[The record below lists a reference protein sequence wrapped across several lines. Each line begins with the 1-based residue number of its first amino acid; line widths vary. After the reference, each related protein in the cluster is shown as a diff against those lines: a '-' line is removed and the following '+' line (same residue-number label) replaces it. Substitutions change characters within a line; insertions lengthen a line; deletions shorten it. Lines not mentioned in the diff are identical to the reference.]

1 MTRTAAEPR
10 AARSTPGLLSGAL
23 RVPTVGLLLVVTLI
37 AFEAMAVATAMPT
50 AVREL
55 DGLDYYAWTFSSFLV
70 ASVVGIVLA
79 GARSHRRGPAGPLL
93 GGLGLFVAGLLLAG
107 GATAMALFVV
117 GRAVQGLGAG
127 MILVAV
133 YVLIAQVYD
142 EALRPQVFAAL
153 SAAWVL
159 PALIGPVLAGALTEA
174 VSWRVVFLGLPPLV
188 AVGLVLLVPVLRS
201 LPSSGEEV
209 SVPRDGGRRTR
220 LAVQVAVGV
229 GLLQYAGQDLRP
241 ASLLLAAAG
250 AALVVPGVRHLLP
263 AGTLALAR
271 GLPAVVGFRGLASG
285 SFFGAE
291 AFLPLALST
300 VHGYSPVQAGVP
312 LTVGALGWSAGSWWQ
327 GRHRGVARSS
337 LVRVGFG
344 FICCGLAALSL
355 LAVPGLPGWVALP
368 GWTLAG
374 AGMGL
379 AMPAISVLLLE
390 LSPNAEQ
397 GRNAAALQVSD
408 VLGGVLGVGVAG
420 VLVATLREQ
429 DFGLT
434 VVAVDLTMAALA
446 LVGALTAGRSRALT
460 LDRS

>member
-1 MTRTAAEPR
+1 
-10 AARSTPGLLSGAL
+10 
-23 RVPTVGLLLVVTLI
+23 
-37 AFEAMAVATAMPT
+37 
-50 AVREL
+50 
-55 DGLDYYAWTFSSFLV
+55 
-70 ASVVGIVLA
+70 
-79 GARSHRRGPAGPLL
+79 
-93 GGLGLFVAGLLLAG
+93 
-107 GATAMALFVV
+107 
-117 GRAVQGLGAG
+117 
-127 MILVAV
+127 
-133 YVLIAQVYD
+133 
-142 EALRPQVFAAL
+142 
-153 SAAWVL
+153 
-159 PALIGPVLAGALTEA
+159 
-174 VSWRVVFLGLPPLV
+174 
-188 AVGLVLLVPVLRS
+188 
-201 LPSSGEEV
+201 
-209 SVPRDGGRRTR
+209 
-220 LAVQVAVGV
+220 
-229 GLLQYAGQDLRP
+229 LLQYAGQDLRL
-241 ASLLLAAAG
+241 ASVLLAAAG
-250 AALVVPGVRHLLP
+250 AALVVPAVRHLLP

-327 GRHRGVARSS
+327 GRHRGVARSR

-344 FICCGLAALSL
+344 FICCGIAALSL

-397 GRNAAALQVSD
+397 GRNAAALQISD
-408 VLGGVLGVGVAG
+408 VLGGVLGVGAAG

-434 VVAVDLTMAALA
+434 VVAVDLTMAGLA
-446 LVGALTAGRSRALT
+446 LVGALTAGRSRAIT

>member
-1 MTRTAAEPR
+1 
-10 AARSTPGLLSGAL
+10 
-23 RVPTVGLLLVVTLI
+23 
-37 AFEAMAVATAMPT
+37 
-50 AVREL
+50 
-55 DGLDYYAWTFSSFLV
+55 
-70 ASVVGIVLA
+70 
-79 GARSHRRGPAGPLL
+79 
-93 GGLGLFVAGLLLAG
+93 
-107 GATAMALFVV
+107 
-117 GRAVQGLGAG
+117 
-127 MILVAV
+127 
-133 YVLIAQVYD
+133 
-142 EALRPQVFAAL
+142 
-153 SAAWVL
+153 
-159 PALIGPVLAGALTEA
+159 
-174 VSWRVVFLGLPPLV
+174 
-188 AVGLVLLVPVLRS
+188 VLLVPVLRS
-201 LPSSGEEV
+201 LPSSGEGASGEGMPAEGVPGKEV

-327 GRHRGVARSS
+327 GRHRGVARSR

-344 FICCGLAALSL
+344 FICCGIAALSL

-397 GRNAAALQVSD
+397 GRNAAALQISD
-408 VLGGVLGVGVAG
+408 VLGGVLGVGAAG

-434 VVAVDLTMAALA
+434 VVAVDLTMAGLA
-446 LVGALTAGRSRALT
+446 LVGALTAGRSRAIT